1 MKIDL
6 TQYITEYGIYKL
18 KAKATD
24 GTTYAD
30 SYFSNE
36 VEYNLPLATISIS
49 GDNLTITNLSSD
61 ATGVQIYSDGVLS
74 KTVEPSETIDL
85 TQLDLPDGLH
95 QIYIALIG
103 GALRPN
109 RSNEVTYRAGVV
121 EFKDADWL
129 TIKNVLQGRQYE
141 KYGWAVGD
149 TKTITLNGAEYVV
162 RLSDIQ
168 AGRYNYSNSNKKT
181 NGVIEM
187 VGVLPQ
193 DAKMNSATTNV
204 GGFAESLMRKSVN
217 GLEGY
222 QYNFFGWLPTDL
234 QGLLEDIEIPTAT
247 SGTDTTELTS
257 ACKVFIPSAPEVGL
271 LSSYGSAVDGTI
283 WDWYSTHTGD
293 TNRIKQKNGSN
304 SYWWL
309 RSPYPNSTD
318 YFSNVNNYGNGRN
331 RNATNGGGVVLCFAF

>member
-24 GTTYAD
+24 GTTYED

-36 VEYNLPLATISIS
+36 VEYNIPLATISIS

-109 RSNEVTYRAGVV
+109 RSNEVTYRSGVV

-141 KYGWAVGD
+141 KYGWTVGD
-149 TKTITLNGAEYVV
+149 TRTITLNGAEYVV

-168 AGRYNYSNSNKKT
+168 PGRYNYSNSDKKT

-187 VGVLPQ
+187 VGLLSQ
-193 DAKMNSATTNV
+193 TAQMNSAATNV
-204 GGFAESLMRKSVN
+204 GGFAESQMRKSVN
-217 GLEGY
+217 GLTGY
-222 QYNFFGWLPTDL
+222 QYNFFSWLPTDL
-234 QGLLEDIEIPTAT
+234 QSLLEDIEIPTAT
-247 SGTDTTELTS
+247 SGEDATMLTS

-271 LSSYGSAVDGTI
+271 SSYGRAVDGTI
-283 WDWYSTHTGD
+283 WDWYSTHTGN
-293 TNRIKQKNGSN
+293 TNRIKQKGGSGF
-304 SYWWL
+304 YWWL
-309 RSPYPNSTD
+309 RNPYPRG
-318 YFSNVNNYGNGRN
+318 YAFSGVSGPGYGVGSD
-331 RNATNGGGVVLCFAF
+331 AVGSFGVVLCFAF